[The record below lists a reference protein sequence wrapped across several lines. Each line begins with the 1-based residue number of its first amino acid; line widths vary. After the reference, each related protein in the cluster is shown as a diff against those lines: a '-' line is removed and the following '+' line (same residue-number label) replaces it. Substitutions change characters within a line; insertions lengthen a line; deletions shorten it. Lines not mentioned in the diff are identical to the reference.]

1 MWEDQHFSTENHSL
15 AGLSW
20 RGATFDYIAEL
31 HSGEKGKKNI
41 SPPRVIA
48 TKGPE
53 IPTPRSMTPLTAA
66 MTSQDSLEA
75 RLARW
80 EERLRSLTTAS
91 LTTDYVRPDPPRIVE
106 AVHSV
111 TVSEA
116 TRLALLQLGI
126 LDGSNPVSPFT
137 VLLAAFAVL
146 AFRLTGDEDISVG
159 TTAESKEPFV
169 LRMPVTAQTTFVELL
184 KSVKE
189 VRVLS
194 SCVELR

>member
-1 MWEDQHFSTENHSL
+1 
-15 AGLSW
+15 
-20 RGATFDYIAEL
+20 
-31 HSGEKGKKNI
+31 
-41 SPPRVIA
+41 
-48 TKGPE
+48 
-53 IPTPRSMTPLTAA
+53 

-80 EERLRSLTTAS
+80 EERLRSLTTQS

-116 TRLALLQLGI
+116 ARHALLQLGI

-146 AFRLTGDEDISVG
+146 AFRLTGDEDISLG
-159 TTAESKEPFV
+159 TTAETKEPFV
-169 LRMPVTAQTTFVELL
+169 LRLPITGGTTFVELL
-184 KSVKE
+184 KGVKE
-189 VRVLS
+189 VR
-194 SCVELR
+194 